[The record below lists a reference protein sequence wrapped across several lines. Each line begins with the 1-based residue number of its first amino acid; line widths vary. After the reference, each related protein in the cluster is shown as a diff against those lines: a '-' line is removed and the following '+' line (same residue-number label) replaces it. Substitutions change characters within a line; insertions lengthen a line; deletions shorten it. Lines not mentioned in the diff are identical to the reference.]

1 MRILILTLGS
11 RGDVQPFA
19 ALASALAGRGHDVTV
34 ATSRG
39 FEAMI
44 EAAGAQAVPLSVDI
58 QALAQSPEIRRALRS
73 LRGKIKAWR
82 MSKDMMRRLLD
93 DMWAAAQAVRP
104 DLIVYHPKAFVAP
117 YLAQALG
124 ATAVPGFLQPAFT
137 PTGAFPNPLF
147 PLGDLGRV
155 LNKAV
160 NRLFLRL
167 TRLGFAAV
175 MRDWRAQQ
183 PAFAAAPR
191 LDVLAGYRPS
201 GAAVDRLHAY
211 SRHLL
216 PPTDDW
222 AARERITGAWLAA
235 PSDWSPPTD
244 LTRFLADGAPPV
256 YVGFGS
262 MPSED
267 AERVTH
273 IVVDALD
280 RSGQRGVLA
289 TGWGGLADEARSDRL
304 YVLDAAPHDRLF
316 PRCAAVVHHGG
327 AGTTHEAL
335 RWGRPSVVC
344 PVFGDQPF
352 WGRRVAVLGAGPPP
366 LPQKRL
372 TANRLAAAITA
383 ALRPEIAAGA
393 EQIGAK
399 IRAEGG
405 VEAAA
410 DVIDG
415 MAR

>member
-19 ALASALAGRGHDVTV
+19 ALASALNGRGHDVTV
-34 ATSRG
+34 STSRG

-44 EAAGAQAVPLSVDI
+44 AAAGARAAPLSVDI

-82 MSKDMMRRLLD
+82 LSKDMMRQQLD
-93 DMWAAAQAVRP
+93 DMWAMAREARP
-104 DLIVYHPKAFVAP
+104 DVIVYHPKAFVAP
-117 YLAQALG
+117 YFARALG
-124 ATAVPGFLQPAFT
+124 AVAVPGFLQPAFT
-137 PTGAFPNPLF
+137 ATGAFPNPLF
-147 PLGDLGRV
+147 PVGDLGRV
-155 LNKAV
+155 LNRAV

-167 TRLGFAAV
+167 MRLGFGAV
-175 MRDWRAQQ
+175 LRDWRARQ
-183 PAFAAAPR
+183 PALAAAPR

-201 GAAVDRLHAY
+201 GASVDRLHAY

-222 AARERITGAWLAA
+222 ALRERITGAWFVEPA
-235 PSDWSPPTD
+235 DWSPPPD
-244 LTRFLADGAPPV
+244 LARFLADGEPPV

-267 AERVTH
+267 AERVTR

-289 TGWGGLADEARSDRL
+289 IGWGGLAGEVQSDRL
-304 YVLDAAPHDRLF
+304 HVLDAAPHDRLF

-335 RWGRPSVVC
+335 RWGRPSVIC

-352 WGRRVAVLGAGPPP
+352 WARRVAALGAGAPP

-372 TANRLAAAITA
+372 TAERVADAITA
-383 ALRPEIAAGA
+383 ALRPEIAARA
-393 EQIGAK
+393 EEIGTK

-405 VEAAA
+405 IGDAAA
-410 DVIDG
+410 VIDG
-415 MAR
+415 MAP